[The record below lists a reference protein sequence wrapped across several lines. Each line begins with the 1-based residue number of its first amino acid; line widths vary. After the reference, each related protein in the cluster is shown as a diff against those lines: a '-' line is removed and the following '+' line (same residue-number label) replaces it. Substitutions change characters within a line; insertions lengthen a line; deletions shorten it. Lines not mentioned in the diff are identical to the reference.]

1 MKTTAVALA
10 VFLALIW
17 GSSLQAQFSVGTW
30 VQTSPMKGFTMTVE
44 ECCSGGRRL
53 IFHVTLG
60 QKTQTIT
67 VDSRFDGSDAP
78 VLADGKPNGETMAL
92 KRVDER
98 QMTTVFKR
106 NGKVYR
112 TSTSTESADRK
123 TLTVENE
130 FIEPAGKMTETYE
143 PK

>member
-1 MKTTAVALA
+1 
-10 VFLALIW
+10 
-17 GSSLQAQFSVGTW
+17 
-30 VQTSPMKGFTMTVE
+30 MTVE

-92 KRVDER
+92 KRVNER
-98 QMTTVFKR
+98 RTTTVFKR

-112 TSTSTESADRK
+112 TSTATESADRK

-143 PK
+143 RK